1 MANSPAAYRA
11 TQAYYET
18 QRLAVQAMAS
28 HNTQAGIKAVQ
39 TSQASVNCVNN
50 VVTGRAPN
58 TYSPYDS
65 HGNVYSYYNSSYDTG
80 KIPTPDAPRIEDV
93 DAASVYYCDKNEEA
107 RKRLD

>member
-1 MANSPAAYRA
+1 MANSPATYRA

-18 QRLAVQAMAS
+18 QRLAAQAMAS

-39 TSQASVNCVNN
+39 TSQASVNYVNN

-65 HGNVYSYYNSSYDTG
+65 HGNVYSYYNSSPILGGMVSRFENFFAESCTHEAYKADT
-80 KIPTPDAPRIEDV
+80 
-93 DAASVYYCDKNEEA
+93 
-107 RKRLD
+107 